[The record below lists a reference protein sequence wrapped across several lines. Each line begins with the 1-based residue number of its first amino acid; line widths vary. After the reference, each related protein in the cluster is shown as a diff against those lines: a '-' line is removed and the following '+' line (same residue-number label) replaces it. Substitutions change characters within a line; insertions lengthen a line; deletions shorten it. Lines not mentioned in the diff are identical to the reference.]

1 MVNMDI
7 VFFLVFFL
15 QKNIFLKEIFFQNVF
30 FEKKF
35 FEKKNLSGASNSP
48 N

>member
-1 MVNMDI
+1 MC
-7 VFFLVFFL
+7 FFFGKHGQHGHCFFSCFFL

-35 FEKKNLSGASNSP
+35 F
-48 N
+48 